1 MGTPLLSSVL
11 HYRSPSWSYILY
23 DTIQSVLLLLL
34 LLLHKVLWI
43 GVLNKNTNQ
52 VKESIL
58 QICLNMWVLTPSQK
72 KKKDMRASD
81 FRFVLC
87 NYYIY
92 LYTQRHLGPGKSS
105 ASSWYIVV
113 RPDQRSMTTKHLWI
127 DQSGC

>member
-1 MGTPLLSSVL
+1 MN
-11 HYRSPSWSYILY
+11 WSTEQKY
-23 DTIQSVLLLLL
+23 
-34 LLLHKVLWI
+34 K
-43 GVLNKNTNQ
+43 
-52 VKESIL
+52 
-58 QICLNMWVLTPSQK
+58 PSQREHPADMSEHVSTNTFTKK